1 MSAAPRAIDQV
12 TLTVIDNAIGTVCME
27 MAAAMRRTAYSPIFN
42 EGLDFTCVMFDRH
55 GELIGQAEMNPALI
69 APGYFGMRWLLEEVG
84 AETLEPGDVVVM
96 NDPYR
101 GCAHLPEHTLV
112 RPIFDGEAL
121 LGFAGVV
128 AHVSEIGGMAVGSFA
143 ADAVDVFQE
152 GLRLPPVLLMRRGEY
167 VRDIWRVLLSNH
179 RTPDTS
185 WGDFHAML
193 GALHTGERRM
203 VALIG
208 RYGADRFQAATRE
221 LCDHA
226 ERWVRSRLRDLPDG
240 TFRFEDQMDDDGTG
254 AGPIRFRVAVTIDDD
269 EATVDYTGTDPQ
281 ARGPVNTTY
290 VVAASAAYN
299 ALFQLIGPHV
309 PRNGGT
315 YRPITIIAPP
325 GSAANVS
332 YPGPSV
338 GGQTETHPRLLDMIQ
353 GGALSQVVPE
363 RVAAAGGGS
372 SCNFLFGGVHPDTG
386 DYYAHYHFEGIGW
399 GGRATTDGNES
410 QCVPHGNCQNTP
422 VEILETR
429 FPILHGE
436 YALRTDSGGAGRTRG
451 GRGTRR
457 TLTVRAP
464 EMRVSAL
471 FDRTETRPW
480 GLFGGGPG
488 DNARVLVRRAGET
501 TFRTFAESFGRPSPS
516 KFTNVV
522 LQAGDEVLIDSPG
535 GGGYGPPDE
544 RDPERVADDVAIGA
558 VSREAARDLY
568 RVAVHAVDGVV
579 VVDADATRGLRSGDR

>member
-1 MSAAPRAIDQV
+1 MNVGKTALDQV

-42 EGLDFTCVMFDRH
+42 EGLDFTCVVFDRH

-69 APGYFGMRWLLEEVG
+69 APGLFGMRWLLEEVG
-84 AETLEPGDVVVM
+84 PETLEPGDVVVM

-112 RPIFDGEAL
+112 RPMFHDGKLA
-121 LGFAGVV
+121 GFTGVV

-152 GLRLPPVLLMRRGEY
+152 GLRLPPVHLMRRGEY
-167 VRDIWRVLLSNH
+167 VKDVWRILLSNH

-193 GALHTGERRM
+193 GALHTGDRRM
-203 VALIG
+203 AGLID
-208 RYGADRFQAATRE
+208 RYGMELFEAATTE

-226 ERWVRSRLRDLPDG
+226 ERWVRAAIRDLPDG
-240 TFRFEDQMDDDGTG
+240 TFHFEDVMDDDGSG
-254 AGPIRFRVAVTIDDD
+254 AGPIIFRVAVTIDGD
-269 EATVDYTGTDPQ
+269 EAVIDYTGTAPQ
-281 ARGPVNTTY
+281 TRGPINTTY

-299 ALFQLIGPHV
+299 AIFQIIGPHV

-315 YRPITIIAPP
+315 YRPITIVAPP
-325 GSAANVS
+325 GSAVNVT

-338 GGQTETHPRLLDMIQ
+338 GGQTETHPRLLDMIE
-353 GGALSQVVPE
+353 GGALSQALPE

-372 SCNFLFGGVHPDTG
+372 SCNFLFGGVHPETG
-386 DYYAHYHFEGIGW
+386 EYYAHYHFEGIGW
-399 GGRATTDGNES
+399 GGRYATDGNES

-429 FPILHGE
+429 YPLLHE
-436 YALRTDSGGAGRTRG
+436 CYALRTDSGGAGRTRG

-457 TLTVRAP
+457 MFTIRAS

-471 FDRTETRPW
+471 FDRTDSRPW
-480 GLFGGGPG
+480 GLFGGLEG
-488 DNARVLVRRAGET
+488 DNARVLVRRAGESD
-501 TFRTFAESFGRPSPS
+501 FRTFAEAFGKISAS
-516 KFTNVV
+516 KFTNVI
-522 LQAGDEVLIDSPG
+522 LREGDEVLIDSPG
-535 GGGYGPPDE
+535 GGGYGPPLE
-544 RDPERVADDVAIGA
+544 RATGLVAKDVSFGA
-558 VSREAARDLY
+558 VSVEAARKLY
-568 RVAVHAVDGVV
+568 GVV
-579 VVDADATRGLRSGDR
+579 VSGGPGAATVDEAATRALREARP

>member
-1 MSAAPRAIDQV
+1 MNVGKMALDQV

-42 EGLDFTCVMFDRH
+42 EGLDFTCVVFDRH

-69 APGYFGMRWLLEEVG
+69 APGLFGMRWLLEEVG
-84 AETLEPGDVVVM
+84 PETLEPGDVVVM

-112 RPIFDGEAL
+112 RPMFHDGKLA
-121 LGFAGVV
+121 GFTGVV

-152 GLRLPPVLLMRRGEY
+152 GLRLPPVHLMRRGEY
-167 VRDIWRVLLSNH
+167 VKDVWRILLSNH

-193 GALHTGERRM
+193 GALHTGDRRM
-203 VALIG
+203 AGLID
-208 RYGADRFQAATRE
+208 RYGMELFEAATTE

-226 ERWVRSRLRDLPDG
+226 ERWVRAAIRDLPDG
-240 TFRFEDQMDDDGTG
+240 TFHFEDVMDDDGSG
-254 AGPIRFRVAVTIDDD
+254 AGPIIFRVAVTIDGD
-269 EATVDYTGTDPQ
+269 EAVIDYTGTAPQ
-281 ARGPVNTTY
+281 TRGPINTTY

-299 ALFQLIGPHV
+299 AIFQIIGPHV

-315 YRPITIIAPP
+315 YRPITIVAPP
-325 GSAANVS
+325 GSAVNVT

-338 GGQTETHPRLLDMIQ
+338 GGQTETHPRLLDMIE
-353 GGALSQVVPE
+353 GGALSQALPE

-372 SCNFLFGGVHPDTG
+372 SCNFLFGGVHPETG
-386 DYYAHYHFEGIGW
+386 EYYAHYHFEGIGW
-399 GGRATTDGNES
+399 GGRYATDGNES

-429 FPILHGE
+429 YPLLHE
-436 YALRTDSGGAGRTRG
+436 CYALRTDSGGAGRTRG

-457 TLTVRAP
+457 MFTIRAS

-471 FDRTETRPW
+471 FDRTELAALGALRRP
-480 GLFGGGPG
+480 
-488 DNARVLVRRAGET
+488 
-501 TFRTFAESFGRPSPS
+501 
-516 KFTNVV
+516 
-522 LQAGDEVLIDSPG
+522 
-535 GGGYGPPDE
+535 
-544 RDPERVADDVAIGA
+544 
-558 VSREAARDLY
+558 
-568 RVAVHAVDGVV
+568 
-579 VVDADATRGLRSGDR
+579 